1 MHPVLIV
8 TLALVGLLLLA
19 YAVLCLSVFRFAFLR
34 KKKQGRAKM
43 ESALAH
49 VGQYRDLVANGIASV
64 DAMPCEEIIIRS
76 QDGLSL
82 YGRLYGEE
90 GAEATIIL
98 FHGYRSFGENDFN
111 GIFPYYIGK
120 RGYRI
125 LLVDQRAH
133 GKSEGRYITFG
144 IHERRDGAAW
154 AHYLAKRFGP
164 DHKIVLDGMS
174 MGAATVMMALGEPL
188 PPNVVGIIADCGYS
202 SPMDILRHV
211 GTKMKLPLLLIMP
224 TVIWLCRVLA
234 HFDPC
239 ETSAREA
246 VAASPLPKLFVHG
259 KADDFVPYAM
269 GKALFDIAQE
279 PKYMV
284 SVDEAGHGMSFLCDQ
299 ETVLAALGEFL
310 DKIVER

>member
-1 MHPVLIV
+1 MHPVLIAA
-8 TLALVGLLLLA
+8 LALVGLLLLA

-34 KKKQGRAKM
+34 NKKQGRAKI
-43 ESALAH
+43 EATLAH
-49 VGQYRDLVANGIASV
+49 VGQYRELVANGIASV
-64 DAMPCEEIIIRS
+64 DAMPSEEIIIRS

-82 YGRLYGEE
+82 FGRLYGEE
-90 GAEATIIL
+90 GAAATIVL

-144 IHERRDGAAW
+144 IHERRDCAAW

-188 PPNVVGIIADCGYS
+188 PPSVVGIIADCGYS

-211 GTKMKLPLLLIMP
+211 GANMKLPLPLIMP
-224 TVIWLCRVLA
+224 TVIWLCRALA
-234 HFDPC
+234 HFDPR

-246 VAASPLPKLFVHG
+246 VATSPLPKLFVHG

-269 GKALFDIAQE
+269 GKALFDVAQE

-284 SVDEAGHGMSFLCDQ
+284 SVDEAGHGMSFLYDQ
-299 ETVLAALGEFL
+299 EAVLAALGAFL